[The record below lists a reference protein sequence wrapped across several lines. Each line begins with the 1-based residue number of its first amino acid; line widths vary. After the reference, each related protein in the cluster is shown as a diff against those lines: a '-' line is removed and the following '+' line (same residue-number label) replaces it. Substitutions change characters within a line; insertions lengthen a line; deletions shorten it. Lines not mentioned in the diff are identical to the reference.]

1 MAAMAVMAAMADV
14 ETARRRC
21 DQTFSVKNSQQKSWA
36 KRTTSFFGFD
46 EIKINAPMLSTIDL
60 L

>member
-1 MAAMAVMAAMADV
+1 MRPEGLSEEFTTKELD
-14 ETARRRC
+14 
-21 DQTFSVKNSQQKSWA
+21 

-46 EIKINAPMLSTIDL
+46 EIKINALMLSTIDL